1 MSQPLGQIVQIA
13 YVVTDM
19 DKALDDWLKK
29 KITGPFHLIESL
41 EFEDPRY
48 LGASAEVD
56 IDVALSFS
64 GNMCVELIKQKSDA
78 PSVYKELSDNGGGF
92 HHWGISTVNFEKDVE
107 YYQEQGYGLAFA
119 ASIANLTRLA
129 YMDTSAEMGGMIELL
144 ELTPGLEENF
154 KFFEDAAK
162 DWDGSDPIR
171 KMN

>member
-13 YVVTDM
+13 YVVNDM

-48 LGASAEVD
+48 CVVSAEVD

-64 GNMCVELIKQKSDA
+64 GNMCIELIKQKSSA

-92 HHWGISTVNFEKDVE
+92 HHWGVSTINFEKDVAN
-107 YYQEQGYGLAFA
+107 YQKQGYELAFS
-119 ASIANLTRLA
+119 ASIPNLTRLA
-129 YMDTSAEMGGMIELL
+129 YMDTFAEMGGMVELL
-144 ELTPGLEENF
+144 ELTPELEENF
-154 KFFEDAAK
+154 KFFEDAAIN
-162 DWDGSDPIR
+162 WDGSDPIR